1 MKDMNPKTS
10 SEFASLI
17 KKATDFHGHLGP
29 FLVIGVRI
37 GSLAK
42 RVLNTS
48 ASESSGFQVSAKLP
62 LFTPFSCVIDGIQV
76 TTQCT
81 VGNQKLRV
89 ENSEAGIS
97 VLFKQQNSDKAL
109 EVRVNPEITK
119 KLNDRFSEGA
129 SNEELAREIATLPED
144 KLFIMEKSK
153 AH

>member
-89 ENSEAGIS
+89 ENSEAEIS

-109 EVRVNPEITK
+109 EVRVNPEITR